1 MPNKEKDPNIKQATE
16 FFRTHNVAL
25 APQSNCVNNEL
36 NLFRRDEGVYL
47 FTSTLEFE
55 GEKTKHCGVYCAEE
69 PWTHEEKTGRGVL
82 KDNQYQPVRIDS
94 ADRVS
99 SNAAREAFASL
110 WHVDKAKLQ
119 NVYKLV

>member
-1 MPNKEKDPNIKQATE
+1 MLRRRATPCLTRSAQK
-16 FFRTHNVAL
+16 FRYRAR
-25 APQSNCVNNEL
+25 
-36 NLFRRDEGVYL
+36 FY
-47 FTSTLEFE
+47 TLYER
-55 GEKTKHCGVYCAEE
+55 VYCAEE

-119 NVYKLV
+119 NLYKLV